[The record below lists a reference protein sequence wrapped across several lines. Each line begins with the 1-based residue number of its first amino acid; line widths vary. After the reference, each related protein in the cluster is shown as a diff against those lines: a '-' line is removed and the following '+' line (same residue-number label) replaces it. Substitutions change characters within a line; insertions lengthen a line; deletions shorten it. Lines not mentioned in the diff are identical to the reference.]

1 MNYLA
6 MIQLMCE
13 QLLAIYSENEQR
25 SLMRIWADDQSLE
38 LYRKLLSDPE
48 FNLSNQQAMSFKTFV
63 LELSG
68 HKPYQYI
75 LGYADFFSL
84 RFEVNP

>member
-1 MNYLA
+1 MNYPA

-48 FNLSNQQAMSFKTFV
+48 FNLSNQQAM
-63 LELSG
+63 
-68 HKPYQYI
+68 
-75 LGYADFFSL
+75 
-84 RFEVNP
+84 